1 MNLDELIQAAM
12 NEIGVP
18 QPGYPAPVA
27 NAYEHLEAARAIIA
41 KGRIRSEPTEPP
53 RANRY
58 GVIHNDQPIK
68 WRRFLVIP
76 LDEEAP
82 DE

>member
-1 MNLDELIQAAM
+1 MTLDELIQAAM

-41 KGRIRSEPTEPP
+41 KGEEWLREPDWPAELVRKQDLHKMPEHTV
-53 RANRY
+53 R
-58 GVIHNDQPIK
+58 V
-68 WRRFLVIP
+68 LVIP
-76 LDEEAP
+76 LDKEAS
-82 DE
+82 